1 MESFKDRL
9 IKSCD
14 ASVDIP
20 EHGYGRQVHLAKVMG
35 VSQEGVR
42 KWLIGESKPRDKAMK
57 KLSALLNV
65 DYAWL
70 SIGAELLETEKF
82 RAVARYQNAGVYAL
96 TSYLITAGCTV
107 AFSEDL
113 QDDSDITAVCNGKLF
128 KFLALPSAVI
138 GNKNAEFEI
147 ENKGVKKGVT
157 AVGCICCKDQLNNS
171 SIKYDFVDLTDLPQG
186 TTRIK
191 LDQKNNCYKSGKK
204 ILQPLTI

>member
-70 SIGAELLETEKF
+70 SIGAEMLETEKL

-96 TSYLITAGCTV
+96 TSYLISAGCTV

-138 GNKNAEFEI
+138 SNKNAEFEI
-147 ENKGVKKGVT
+147 ENKGVRKGVT
-157 AVGCICCKDQLNNS
+157 LVGCILKDQLNEA
-171 SIKYDFVDLTDLPQG
+171 SITYDFVDLTDLPQG

-191 LDQKNNCYKSGKK
+191 LDQKNNRYKSGKK

>member
-1 MESFKDRL
+1 MEDFRDRF

-20 EHGYGRQVHLAKVMG
+20 EHGYGRQVHIAKALG

-42 KWLIGESKPRDKAMK
+42 KWFSGESKPRDKAMK

-70 SIGAELLETEKF
+70 SIGAELLGTEKF
-82 RAVARYQNAGVYAL
+82 RAVARYQNAAVYAL
-96 TSYLITAGCTV
+96 TSFLLSAGCTV
-107 AFSEDL
+107 AFSEDV
-113 QDDSDITAVCNGKLF
+113 QDDSDITAVSNGKLF
-128 KFLALPSAVI
+128 KFLALPSTTI

-147 ENKGVKKGVT
+147 ENKGIKKGVT
-157 AVGCICCKDQLNNS
+157 AVGCVFKDQLNKS
-171 SIKYDFVDLTDLPQG
+171 SITYDFVDLTELPQG

-191 LDQKNNCYKSGKK
+191 FDQKNNCYKSGKK
-204 ILQPLTI
+204 SLQHLTI

>member
-1 MESFKDRL
+1 MEDFRDRF

-20 EHGYGRQVHLAKVMG
+20 EHGYGRQVHIAKALG

-42 KWLIGESKPRDKAMK
+42 KWFSGESKPRDKAMK

-82 RAVARYQNAGVYAL
+82 RAVARYQNAAVYAL
-96 TSYLITAGCTV
+96 TSFLLSAGCTV

-113 QDDSDITAVCNGKLF
+113 QDDSDITAVSNGKLF
-128 KFLALPSAVI
+128 KFLALPSTNI
-138 GNKNAEFEI
+138 SNKNAEFEI
-147 ENKGVKKGVT
+147 ENKSIKKGVT
-157 AVGCICCKDQLNNS
+157 SVGCVFKDQLNKS
-171 SIKYDFVDLTDLPQG
+171 SITYDFVDLTELPLG

-191 LDQKNNCYKSGKK
+191 FDQKNNCYKSGKRR
-204 ILQPLTI
+204 LQSLTI

>member
-70 SIGAELLETEKF
+70 SIGAEMLETEKL

-96 TSYLITAGCTV
+96 TSYLISAGCTV

-147 ENKGVKKGVT
+147 ENKGIKKGVT
-157 AVGCICCKDQLNNS
+157 LVGCILKYQLNEA
-171 SIKYDFVDLTDLPQG
+171 SITYDFVDLTALPQG

-191 LDQKNNCYKSGKK
+191 LDQKTNCYKSGKK
-204 ILQPLTI
+204 ILQPLII

>member
-70 SIGAELLETEKF
+70 SIGAEMLETEKL

-96 TSYLITAGCTV
+96 TSYLISAGCTV

-138 GNKNAEFEI
+138 SNKNAEFEI
-147 ENKGVKKGVT
+147 ENKGIKKGVT
-157 AVGCICCKDQLNNS
+157 LVGCILKDQLNEA
-171 SIKYDFVDLTDLPQG
+171 SITYDFVDLTDLPQG

-191 LDQKNNCYKSGKK
+191 LDQKTNRYKSGKK
-204 ILQPLTI
+204 ILQPLII

>member
-70 SIGAELLETEKF
+70 SIGAEMLETEKL

-96 TSYLITAGCTV
+96 TSYLISAGCTV

-147 ENKGVKKGVT
+147 ENKGIKKGVT
-157 AVGCICCKDQLNNS
+157 LVGCILKDQLNEA
-171 SIKYDFVDLTDLPQG
+171 SITYDFVDLTDLPQG

-191 LDQKNNCYKSGKK
+191 LDQKNNRYKSGKK

>member
-1 MESFKDRL
+1 MEDFRDRF

-20 EHGYGRQVHLAKVMG
+20 EHGYGRQVHIAKALG

-42 KWLIGESKPRDKAMK
+42 KWFSGESKPRDKAMK

-82 RAVARYQNAGVYAL
+82 RAVARYQDAGVYAL
-96 TSYLITAGCTV
+96 TSFLISAGCTV

-113 QDDSDITAVCNGKLF
+113 QDDSDITAVSNGKLF
-128 KFLALPSAVI
+128 KFLALPSTNI
-138 GNKNAEFEI
+138 SNKNAEFEI
-147 ENKGVKKGVT
+147 ENKSIKKGVT
-157 AVGCICCKDQLNNS
+157 SVGCVFKDQLNKS
-171 SIKYDFVDLTDLPQG
+171 SITYDFVDLTELPLG

-191 LDQKNNCYKSGKK
+191 FDQKNNCYKSGKRR
-204 ILQPLTI
+204 LQPLTI

>member
-70 SIGAELLETEKF
+70 SIGAEMLETEKL

-96 TSYLITAGCTV
+96 TSYLISAGCTV

-147 ENKGVKKGVT
+147 ENKGIKKGVT
-157 AVGCICCKDQLNNS
+157 LVGCILKDQLNEA
-171 SIKYDFVDLTDLPQG
+171 SITYDFVDLTDLPQG

-191 LDQKNNCYKSGKK
+191 LDQKNNFYKSGKK

>member
-147 ENKGVKKGVT
+147 ENKGIKKGVT
-157 AVGCICCKDQLNNS
+157 LVGCILKDQLNEA
-171 SIKYDFVDLTDLPQG
+171 SITYDFVDLTDLPQG

>member
-1 MESFKDRL
+1 MEDFRDRF

-20 EHGYGRQVHLAKVMG
+20 DHGYGRQVHIAKALG

-42 KWLIGESKPRDKAMK
+42 KWFSGESKPRDKAMK

-70 SIGAELLETEKF
+70 SIGAELLGTEKF

-96 TSYLITAGCTV
+96 TSYLISAGCNV

-147 ENKGVKKGVT
+147 ENKGIKKGVT
-157 AVGCICCKDQLNNS
+157 LVGCILKDQLNEA
-171 SIKYDFVDLTDLPQG
+171 SITYDFVDLTDLPQG
-186 TTRIK
+186 TARIK
-191 LDQKNNCYKSGKK
+191 LDPKNNCYKSGKK

>member
-70 SIGAELLETEKF
+70 SIGAEMLETEKL

-96 TSYLITAGCTV
+96 TSYLISAGCTV

-138 GNKNAEFEI
+138 SNKNAEFEI
-147 ENKGVKKGVT
+147 ENKGIKKGVT
-157 AVGCICCKDQLNNS
+157 LVGCILKDQLNEA
-171 SIKYDFVDLTDLPQG
+171 SITYDFVDLTDLPQG

-191 LDQKNNCYKSGKK
+191 LDQKNNRYKSGKK

>member
-70 SIGAELLETEKF
+70 SIGAEMLETEKL

-96 TSYLITAGCTV
+96 TSYLISAGCTV

-138 GNKNAEFEI
+138 SNKNAEFEI
-147 ENKGVKKGVT
+147 ENTSTKKGVT
-157 AVGCICCKDQLNNS
+157 AVGCVLKDQLNEA
-171 SIKYDFVDLTDLPQG
+171 SITYDFVDLTDLPQG

-191 LDQKNNCYKSGKK
+191 LDQKNNFYKSGKK

>member
-20 EHGYGRQVHLAKVMG
+20 DHGYGRQVHLAKVRG

-70 SIGAELLETEKF
+70 SIGAEMLETEKL

-96 TSYLITAGCTV
+96 TSYLISAGCTL

-113 QDDSDITAVCNGKLF
+113 QDDSDITAVSNGKLF

-138 GNKNAEFEI
+138 SNKNAEFEI
-147 ENKGVKKGVT
+147 ENKGIKKGVT
-157 AVGCICCKDQLNNS
+157 LVGCVLKDQLNES
-171 SIKYDFVDLTDLPQG
+171 SITYDFVDLTDLPQG
-186 TTRIK
+186 KTRIK
-191 LDQKNNCYKSGKK
+191 LDQKTNCYKSGKK